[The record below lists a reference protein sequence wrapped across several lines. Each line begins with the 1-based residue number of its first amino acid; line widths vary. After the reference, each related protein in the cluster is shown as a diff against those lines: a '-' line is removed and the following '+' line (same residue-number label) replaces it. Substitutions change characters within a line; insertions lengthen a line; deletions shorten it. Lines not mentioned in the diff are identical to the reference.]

1 MKRQVQA
8 LKNIAASLI
17 TLAQKL
23 EGFAEE
29 FVSNPV
35 AAVTKVRRGRRA
47 IVAPISSE
55 ALDASGN
62 PGENFGEQATV
73 LQLVYDVV
81 RRSRNGA
88 SIARMREKTGLNAR
102 QLSNALYKLCKR
114 GQIEAKARGI
124 YIRKKAA

>member
-1 MKRQVQA
+1 MKRQAQVIR
-8 LKNIAASLI
+8 NIANNLA
-17 TLAQKL
+17 TLSRKL
-23 EGFAEE
+23 EEFAEN
-29 FVSNPV
+29 F
-35 AAVTKVRRGRRA
+35 AANATVLPAQSRRGRRA
-47 IVAPISSE
+47 FVAPVSSE
-55 ALDASGN
+55 TVDVDGN
-62 PGENFGEQATV
+62 AGENFGTTTV

-88 SIARMREKTGLNAR
+88 SIARLREKTGLNAR